1 MTANQ
6 LKRKYLDFFVK
17 KGHKIIPN
25 VSLIPEND
33 PTALFISA
41 GMHSLVPYLLGEP
54 HPLGKRLC
62 SVQRCLR
69 TDDIDSVGDTFHHT
83 FFEMLGNWSLGDPA
97 SPDGIGQGGYWKK
110 EAIEWSFEFLTKE
123 LGFNPSRLYISC
135 FGGDKDAP
143 KDEESAKIWQEVG
156 IPKEKIYFYG
166 KRENWWGPAG
176 KIGPCGPDTEIF
188 YDATGKPCSSS
199 CHPND
204 NCGRFFEIWNDVFMQ
219 YNKIA
224 EGKYEPLKQKNVD
237 TGMGVERTAA
247 VLSGLDDDYQTE
259 LFAPIIQKIE
269 QVSGKSYKDK
279 ENKKPMRVIA
289 DHLRAATFLV
299 SDGVIPSN
307 VERGYILRR
316 LIRRAIDQTTEIR
329 YTDSFQ
335 LIFNEIINIYKQDYP
350 ELDKNKDLIIRL
362 YENEREKYYKTISS
376 SPSPSPSPMVQG
388 NISGEEAFKFYST
401 HGLSPQQLRNQG
413 YDFDQEEFNKAF
425 KKHQEISRAGAEKK
439 FAGGLADHSE
449 EVTNLHTATHLLNAA
464 LRQILG
470 SHVFQ
475 KGSNITAE
483 RLRFDFPNPEKLTEA
498 EIKQIE
504 NIINKQIK
512 ADLPVKMEMMTLEK
526 AKKMG
531 AVAVFAERY
540 GEKVK
545 VYSIGDYSKEVCGGP
560 HVDFTGKLGKFK
572 IIKEESAGA
581 GIRRIYAKLE

>member
-1 MTANQ
+1 
-6 LKRKYLDFFVK
+6 
-17 KGHKIIPN
+17 
-25 VSLIPEND
+25 
-33 PTALFISA
+33 
-41 GMHSLVPYLLGEP
+41 
-54 HPLGKRLC
+54 
-62 SVQRCLR
+62 
-69 TDDIDSVGDTFHHT
+69 
-83 FFEMLGNWSLGDPA
+83 
-97 SPDGIGQGGYWKK
+97 
-110 EAIEWSFEFLTKE
+110 
-123 LGFNPSRLYISC
+123 
-135 FGGDKDAP
+135 
-143 KDEESAKIWQEVG
+143 
-156 IPKEKIYFYG
+156 
-166 KRENWWGPAG
+166 
-176 KIGPCGPDTEIF
+176 
-188 YDATGKPCSSS
+188 
-199 CHPND
+199 
-204 NCGRFFEIWNDVFMQ
+204 
-219 YNKIA
+219 
-224 EGKYEPLKQKNVD
+224 
-237 TGMGVERTAA
+237 
-247 VLSGLDDDYQTE
+247 
-259 LFAPIIQKIE
+259 
-269 QVSGKSYKDK
+269 
-279 ENKKPMRVIA
+279 MRVIA

-449 EVTNLHTATHLLNAA
+449 EVTKLHTATHLLNAA